1 MPKGI
6 MSQGARKF
14 IASILFVALALRAL
28 VPAGFMPA
36 ADHPFSLEICP
47 DGFPAQ
53 LLHYEMSH
61 GHGMHHSG
69 GASHS
74 HDAARSEH
82 CVFAAVASAG
92 PATHALVV
100 HLPFD
105 SSLVPLFDT
114 AGSVFRTPRFRIQQ
128 PRAPPA
134 PA

>member
-1 MPKGI
+1 MPTGLA
-6 MSQGARKF
+6 SQGIRKF
-14 IASILFVALALRAL
+14 IASFLFVALVLRAL

-36 ADHPFSLEICP
+36 AGHPFSLEICP
-47 DGFPAQ
+47 DGFPTQ
-53 LLHYEMSH
+53 LLHYGMSH

-69 GASHS
+69 GAPHS

-82 CVFAAVASAG
+82 CLFAALANAG

-100 HLPFD
+100 QLPLD

-114 AGSVFRTPRFRIQQ
+114 AGAVFRTPRFRIQQ